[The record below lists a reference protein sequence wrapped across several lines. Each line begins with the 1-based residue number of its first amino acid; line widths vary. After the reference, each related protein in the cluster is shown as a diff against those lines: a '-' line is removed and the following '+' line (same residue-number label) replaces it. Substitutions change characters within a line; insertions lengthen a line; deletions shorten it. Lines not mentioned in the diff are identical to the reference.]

1 MKKINKIVKIMIPL
15 FVIYIFFCSYNTFY
29 IENVSNAINYLLTL
43 APTHNSSN
51 TSHIKF
57 SFSDNLILLRIL
69 SAYIDV
75 IYFLTKMI
83 GVLGMNFLIFIKC
96 QTKGYH

>member
-1 MKKINKIVKIMIPL
+1 MSSIVCYINVLLLIQYKV
-15 FVIYIFFCSYNTFY
+15 FY

-57 SFSDNLILLRIL
+57 SFLDNLILLRIL
-69 SAYIDV
+69 SAYINV
-75 IYFLTKMI
+75 IYFFNENDR
-83 GVLGMNFLIFIKC
+83 GVRDELF
-96 QTKGYH
+96 

>member
-1 MKKINKIVKIMIPL
+1 MMSSIVCY
-15 FVIYIFFCSYNTFY
+15 IYILLLVQYKVFY

-75 IYFLTKMI
+75 IYF
-83 GVLGMNFLIFIKC
+83 F
-96 QTKGYH
+96 

>member
-1 MKKINKIVKIMIPL
+1 MSSIVCYINVLLLVQYKV
-15 FVIYIFFCSYNTFY
+15 FY

-57 SFSDNLILLRIL
+57 SFLDKLILLRIL
-69 SAYIDV
+69 SAYINV
-75 IYFLTKMI
+75 VYFFKR
-83 GVLGMNFLIFIKC
+83 K
-96 QTKGYH
+96 

>member
-1 MKKINKIVKIMIPL
+1 MMSSIVCYINVLLLIQYKV
-15 FVIYIFFCSYNTFY
+15 FY

-57 SFSDNLILLRIL
+57 SFLDKLIIL
-69 SAYIDV
+69 
-75 IYFLTKMI
+75 
-83 GVLGMNFLIFIKC
+83 GHIK
-96 QTKGYH
+96 

>member
-1 MKKINKIVKIMIPL
+1 MMSSIVCY
-15 FVIYIFFCSYNTFY
+15 IYSFARTIQSILY
-29 IENVSNAINYLLTL
+29 ENVSNAINYLLTL

-83 GVLGMNFLIFIKC
+83 GC
-96 QTKGYH
+96 